1 MIFRSPDV
9 KISHK
14 IYGLSKYHCY
24 FPEHLRN
31 LGNEGRS
38 LGRNNI
44 KRFIVKF
51 HCSEVSSK
59 NSSYFRR
66 REILYKIF
74 LLHLSCNIIFLSV
87 LHSDR

>member
-1 MIFRSPDV
+1 MLKSFIKHMVYLSITVIFLNILV
-9 KISHK
+9 
-14 IYGLSKYHCY
+14 
-24 FPEHLRN
+24 RN